1 MSTLTGFHGLGE
13 SVVNDDGLGR
23 DGASRPHQRT
33 FLGFGQQLVQAL
45 TTHVDRRCFRLQ
57 RDQQLVSVA
66 RRRYTSLQQ
75 HNYYYYYYYIIPH
88 VVKIPGIKK
97 LKTKKS

>member
-57 RDQQLVSVA
+57 RDQQLVRVA

-75 HNYYYYYYYIIPH
+75 HNYYHYYIIPH
-88 VVKIPGIKK
+88 VVKIPGVKK
-97 LKTKKS
+97 LKTKKL